1 MQYGNLPEVEHE
13 ISHYSLIKP
22 PQTVPSAGISSVP
35 SPRYALAEK
44 WLCVYVCVFLPLP
57 PLPLAFHSNCHS
69 PPFPQVQED
78 LQEIILLIKLW
89 NRVPKP

>member
-1 MQYGNLPEVEHE
+1 MQYGNLSEVKHE
-13 ISHYSLIKP
+13 MSHYSLINP
-22 PQTVPSAGISSVP
+22 TRTVRPVTP
-35 SPRYALAEK
+35 LAEK

-69 PPFPQVQED
+69 PPFPQVQGD

-89 NRVPKP
+89 KRVQKP